1 MQGTLI
7 GGLIVGLLFGF
18 LLQRSRMCFNSAIRD
33 VRYFK
38 DNWLWKQGLMAIAV
52 ETIGFQLMA
61 ALGVIKLNPSAFIP
75 AAQIVGGFA
84 FGMGMVLAGGCA
96 SGVTY
101 RIGEGNA
108 VAIIAATFYALF
120 AGAARNGKLKP
131 ITALFGKPITVTM
144 ENPGVYAAKDGQVA
158 PTVANLLGID
168 PWIVAIVFALI
179 IFAYL
184 FFTKTSQRKAPM
196 HWTVGGILIGLVGM
210 LGYWSQ
216 QTYSLGITGGW
227 INLFTATLTDAP
239 YNWIGMEVFGI
250 IIGAFIAALIFK
262 EFKIRF
268 PKDPKAYVY
277 AVIGGALMG
286 WGAGVAGGCNIGHF
300 LSGVPHLAISSLLAT
315 AFFILGN
322 WFMYWLLYGRD

>member
-7 GGLIVGLLFGF
+7 GGLIVGVLFGF

-61 ALGVIKLNPSAFIP
+61 ALGVIKLNPSVFIP

-210 LGYWSQ
+210 LAYWS
-216 QTYSLGITGGW
+216 
-227 INLFTATLTDAP
+227 N
-239 YNWIGMEVFGI
+239 
-250 IIGAFIAALIFK
+250 
-262 EFKIRF
+262 
-268 PKDPKAYVY
+268 
-277 AVIGGALMG
+277 
-286 WGAGVAGGCNIGHF
+286 
-300 LSGVPHLAISSLLAT
+300 
-315 AFFILGN
+315 
-322 WFMYWLLYGRD
+322 

>member
-7 GGLIVGLLFGF
+7 GGLIVGILFGF
-18 LLQRSRMCFNSAIRD
+18 LLQRTRMCFNSAIRD

-61 ALGVIKLNPSAFIP
+61 AVGAIKLNPSAFIP

-101 RIGEGNA
+101 RIGEGN
-108 VAIIAATFYALF
+108 VLGIIAATFYALF
-120 AGAARNGKLKP
+120 AGAARNGKLKSV
-131 ITALFGKPITVTM
+131 TALFGKPITVTM
-144 ENPGVYAAKDGQVA
+144 ENPGVYAAKDGKVA

-179 IFAYL
+179 LFAYL
-184 FFTKTSQRKAPM
+184 FFTKTSERKAPM
-196 HWTVGGILIGLVGM
+196 HWTIGGILIGLVGM
-210 LGYWSQ
+210 LAYWSNQ
-216 QTYSLGITGGW
+216 SYSLGITGGW

-250 IIGAFIAALIFK
+250 IVGAFISALIFK

-268 PKDPKAYVY
+268 PKDPKAYVQ

-322 WFMYWLLYGRD
+322 WFMYWMLYGWD

>member
-7 GGLIVGLLFGF
+7 GGLIVGILFGF
-18 LLQRSRMCFNSAIRD
+18 LLQRTRMCFNSAIRD

-61 ALGVIKLNPSAFIP
+61 AVGAIKLNPSAFIP

-101 RIGEGNA
+101 RIGEGN
-108 VAIIAATFYALF
+108 VLGIIAATFYALF
-120 AGAARNGKLKP
+120 AGAARNGKLKSV
-131 ITALFGKPITVTM
+131 TALFGKPITVTM
-144 ENPGVYAAKDGQVA
+144 ENPGVYAAKDGKVA

-179 IFAYL
+179 LLAYL
-184 FFTKTSQRKAPM
+184 FFTKTSERKAPM
-196 HWTVGGILIGLVGM
+196 HWTIGGILIGLVGM

-250 IIGAFIAALIFK
+250 IVGAFISALIFK

-268 PKDPKAYVY
+268 PKDPKAYVQ

-322 WFMYWLLYGRD
+322 WFMYWMLYGRD

>member
-7 GGLIVGLLFGF
+7 GGLIVGILFGF
-18 LLQRSRMCFNSAIRD
+18 LLQRTRMCFNSAFRD
-33 VRYFK
+33 LRYFK

-52 ETIGFQLMA
+52 ETIGFQAMA
-61 ALGVIKLNPSAFIP
+61 AMGVIKLHPSAFIP

-101 RIGEGNA
+101 RIGEGN
-108 VAIIAATFYALF
+108 VTAIIAATFYAIS
-120 AGAARNGKLKP
+120 AAAARAGKLKP
-131 ITALFGKPITVTM
+131 LTGLFGKPITVTM
-144 ENPGVYAAKDGQVA
+144 TNPGVYAAQDGKVA
-158 PTVANLLGID
+158 PTVANLFGLN
-168 PWIVAIVFALI
+168 PWVVSIVFAAI
-179 IFAYL
+179 ILVYL

-196 HWTVGGILIGLVGM
+196 HWAIAGILVGLVGM
-210 LGYWSQ
+210 LAYWSQ

-227 INLFTATLTDAP
+227 INLFTATMTEAP

-250 IIGAFIAALIFK
+250 IIGSFISAAIFK

-268 PKDPKAYVY
+268 PKDPKSYVF
-277 AVIGGALMG
+277 AVIGGLLMG

-300 LSGVPHLAISSLLAT
+300 LSGIPHLAISSILASI
-315 AFFILGN
+315 FFILGN
-322 WFMYWLLYGRD
+322 WFMYWLVYGRN

>member
-1 MQGTLI
+1 MKGTLI
-7 GGLIVGLLFGF
+7 GGLIVGILFGF
-18 LLQRSRMCFNSAIRD
+18 LLQRTRMCFNSAIRD

-61 ALGVIKLNPSAFIP
+61 AMGAIKLNPSAFIP

-101 RIGEGNA
+101 RIGEGN
-108 VAIIAATFYALF
+108 VLGIIAATFYALF
-120 AGAARNGKLKP
+120 AGAARNGKLKSV
-131 ITALFGKPITVTM
+131 TALFGKPITVTM
-144 ENPGVYAAKDGQVA
+144 QNPGVYAAKDGKVA

-168 PWIVAIVFALI
+168 PWIVAIIFALI
-179 IFAYL
+179 LLAYL
-184 FFTKTSQRKAPM
+184 FFTKTSQRKAPI

-210 LGYWSQ
+210 LAYWSQ

-250 IIGAFIAALIFK
+250 IIGAFISALIFK

-268 PKDPKAYVY
+268 PKDPKAYVQ

-322 WFMYWLLYGRD
+322 WFMYWVLYGRD

>member
-7 GGLIVGLLFGF
+7 GGLIVGILFGF
-18 LLQRSRMCFNSAIRD
+18 LLQRTRMCFNSAIRD

-61 ALGVIKLNPSAFIP
+61 AMGAIKLNPSAFIP

-101 RIGEGNA
+101 RIGEGN
-108 VAIIAATFYALF
+108 VLGIIAATFYALF
-120 AGAARNGKLKP
+120 AGAARNGKLKSV
-131 ITALFGKPITVTM
+131 TALFGKPITVTM
-144 ENPGVYAAKDGQVA
+144 ENPGVYAAKDGKVA

-179 IFAYL
+179 LLAYL
-184 FFTKTSQRKAPM
+184 FFTKTSERKAPM
-196 HWTVGGILIGLVGM
+196 HWTIGGILIGLVGM

-250 IIGAFIAALIFK
+250 IVGAFISALIFK

-268 PKDPKAYVY
+268 PKDPKAYVQ

-322 WFMYWLLYGRD
+322 WFMYWMLYGRD

>member
-1 MQGTLI
+1 MKGTLI
-7 GGLIVGLLFGF
+7 GGLIVGILFGF
-18 LLQRSRMCFNSAIRD
+18 LLQRTRMCFNSAIRD

-61 ALGVIKLNPSAFIP
+61 AMGAIKLNPSAFIP

-101 RIGEGNA
+101 RIGEGN
-108 VAIIAATFYALF
+108 VLGIIAATFYALF
-120 AGAARNGKLKP
+120 AGAARNGKLKSV
-131 ITALFGKPITVTM
+131 TALFGKPITVTM
-144 ENPGVYAAKDGQVA
+144 QNPGVYAAKDGKVA

-168 PWIVAIVFALI
+168 PWIVAIIFALI
-179 IFAYL
+179 LLAYL
-184 FFTKTSQRKAPM
+184 FFTKTSQRKAPI

-210 LGYWSQ
+210 LAYWSNQ
-216 QTYSLGITGGW
+216 SYSLGITGGW

-250 IIGAFIAALIFK
+250 IIGAFISALIFK

-268 PKDPKAYVY
+268 PKDPKAYVQ

-322 WFMYWLLYGRD
+322 WFMYWVLYGRD